1 LVLPA
6 NLVLPIQT
14 VLHSAWLVL
23 MLVMGKFWAGNI
35 DRRGRIV
42 RAVWGVALII
52 AGLLLSKHSKWLCL
66 TLVAAGAFALYE
78 AVRGWCLMRAC
89 GIKTKL

>member
-1 LVLPA
+1 MRNFFA
-6 NLVLPIQT
+6 R
-14 VLHSAWLVL
+14 
-23 MLVMGKFWAGNI
+23 NI

-42 RAVWGVALII
+42 RAVWGLGLIL
-52 AGLLLSKHSKWLCL
+52 AGLL
-66 TLVAAGAFALYE
+66 VAARSRWICVALLGAGAFALYE

>member
-1 LVLPA
+1 MREFFAP
-6 NLVLPIQT
+6 
-14 VLHSAWLVL
+14 
-23 MLVMGKFWAGNI
+23 NI

-42 RAVWGVALII
+42 RAVWGVALIV
-52 AGLLLSKHSKWLCL
+52 AGALLSKRGAWICL
-66 TLVAAGAFALYE
+66 LLVASGGFALYE